1 MRKSVLYSGLAALTL
16 AAAAAVPLSAQSQG
30 DGNQPVRVPLDGP
43 PGNQQPGGPPGDR
56 TFGGGRGPGG
66 MRQQPRKILKQF
78 DNDKNGYLDKQERA
92 AAREFLKKNPTTRPG
107 FGGGGFGRG
116 PGAPGGGGF
125 GGRGPGGGP
134 GGPGGFGR

>member
-16 AAAAAVPLSAQSQG
+16 AAAAAVPLIAQSQG
-30 DGNQPVRVPLDGP
+30 DGNQPVRIPLDGP
-43 PGNQQPGGPPGDR
+43 DGAQPPGTRPTDR
-56 TFGGGRGPGG
+56 VVGGGGGRGPGG

-107 FGGGGFGRG
+107 FGGG
-116 PGAPGGGGF
+116 
-125 GGRGPGGGP
+125 
-134 GGPGGFGR
+134 